1 MADSITLDA
10 LMQSKGHT
18 ALQVQKPASVEA
30 VRAQVEELSPEQKAR
45 VEEVK
50 NSIDLMDSQA
60 ALQYGVGAQRNIS
73 SFSDNILTQVRSKDS
88 GYVGE
93 LMSDLVLK
101 VKEVDVDGLDEGFW
115 DKIPFLKNASR
126 AVKKFMQRYEK
137 LEVQIDRIEQ
147 QLDQARM
154 QMLKDITMFDG
165 LYEKNLEYFR
175 ELQIYIAAGEEKLQ
189 ELQETT
195 LPQLRAEAAAKG
207 DAMSAQVVRDF
218 EDTVNRFEK
227 KIHDL
232 KLSKTVAIQT
242 APQIRLIQNNDKMLV
257 DKIQTAVLNTIPIWK
272 SQIVIALGLSRQQK
286 VLHRQSREDGPKRLN
301 QKRHSLV
308 TLLLPMCLARR
319 AFTACTAAA
328 QKPRIRNPKNGSAGA
343 SPRIPESKP
352 EASHASPVRS
362 QPRRAA
368 CAHRKIPAPIV
379 QPSASARTAGRTCVG
394 AYSFRRESTMEL
406 AICSA
411 AVIPSAAIDP
421 GNQRS
426 ASSAAGIQQAAEIAS
441 TMPGRAQPGRKFPAT
456 HRTTAASTDC
466 TRMRIAKGSA
476 CESEKHTAA
485 GYMPSA
491 ATRSGLRSSS
501 PFPNTAP
508 IRRRSPFCFTA
519 DVPPFGARRS
529 RPDQAPARTRWR
541 SGRQSRPFAR
551 MRPHGAFPSAAPR
564 PARRTRSGLLWCA
577 EK

>member
-1 MADSITLDA
+1 MAEHITLDT
-10 LMQSKGHT
+10 LMQSSGHT
-18 ALQVQKPASVEA
+18 ALQVQEPASVEA

-101 VKEVDVDGLDEGFW
+101 VKEVDVDGLDEGFL
-115 DKIPFLKNASR
+115 DKLPFLKNASR

-189 ELQETT
+189 ELQEIT
-195 LPQLRAEAAAKG
+195 LPQLHAEATAKG

-232 KLSKTVAIQT
+232 KLSKAVAIQT

-257 DKIQTAVLNTIPIWK
+257 DKIQTAILSTIPLWK
-272 SQIVIALGLSRQQK
+272 SQIVIALGL
-286 VLHRQSREDGPKRLN
+286 HRQESVLKMQRSVSDATN
-301 QKRHSLV
+301 
-308 TLLLPMCLARR
+308 TLLTKNAELLRQNSTEVAR
-319 AFTACTAAA
+319 
-328 QKPRIRNPKNGSAGA
+328 
-343 SPRIPESKP
+343 ESERGIVDLETLKKVNADLISTI
-352 EASHASPVRS
+352 EETIKI
-362 QPRRAA
+362 QQEGRAA
-368 CAHRKIPAPIV
+368 RQNAETELLSIEQKLKEALL
-379 QPSASARTAGRTCVG
+379 TA
-394 AYSFRRESTMEL
+394 
-406 AICSA
+406 
-411 AVIPSAAIDP
+411 
-421 GNQRS
+421 
-426 ASSAAGIQQAAEIAS
+426 IQ
-441 TMPGRAQPGRKFPAT
+441 
-456 HRTTAASTDC
+456 
-466 TRMRIAKGSA
+466 
-476 CESEKHTAA
+476 
-485 GYMPSA
+485 
-491 ATRSGLRSSS
+491 
-501 PFPNTAP
+501 
-508 IRRRSPFCFTA
+508 
-519 DVPPFGARRS
+519 
-529 RPDQAPARTRWR
+529 
-541 SGRQSRPFAR
+541 
-551 MRPHGAFPSAAPR
+551 
-564 PARRTRSGLLWCA
+564 
-577 EK
+577 

>member
-1 MADSITLDA
+1 
-10 LMQSKGHT
+10 MQSKGHT

-257 DKIQTAVLNTIPIWK
+257 DKIQTAILSTIPLWK
-272 SQIVIALGLSRQQK
+272 SQIVIALGL
-286 VLHRQSREDGPKRLN
+286 HRQESVLKMQRSVSDATN
-301 QKRHSLV
+301 
-308 TLLLPMCLARR
+308 TLLTKNAELLRQNSTEVAR
-319 AFTACTAAA
+319 
-328 QKPRIRNPKNGSAGA
+328 
-343 SPRIPESKP
+343 ESERGIVDLQTLKKVNADLISTI
-352 EASHASPVRS
+352 EETIKI
-362 QPRRAA
+362 QQEGRAA
-368 CAHRKIPAPIV
+368 RQNAETELLSIEQKLKEALL
-379 QPSASARTAGRTCVG
+379 TA
-394 AYSFRRESTMEL
+394 
-406 AICSA
+406 
-411 AVIPSAAIDP
+411 
-421 GNQRS
+421 
-426 ASSAAGIQQAAEIAS
+426 IQ
-441 TMPGRAQPGRKFPAT
+441 
-456 HRTTAASTDC
+456 
-466 TRMRIAKGSA
+466 
-476 CESEKHTAA
+476 
-485 GYMPSA
+485 
-491 ATRSGLRSSS
+491 
-501 PFPNTAP
+501 
-508 IRRRSPFCFTA
+508 
-519 DVPPFGARRS
+519 
-529 RPDQAPARTRWR
+529 
-541 SGRQSRPFAR
+541 
-551 MRPHGAFPSAAPR
+551 
-564 PARRTRSGLLWCA
+564 
-577 EK
+577 